1 MNTRL
6 PATIRMGAI
15 AALVAAAS
23 MVLLPFEASNAQQQR
38 QRQPAQAPARSTPA
52 TPPAPAAPANPLSP
66 ETTARQLIIADI
78 ASGTILLEKNA
89 DERMPPSSMSKI
101 MTAYVVFEALRRGDL
116 RLEDTLPVSERA
128 WRMQGSKMFVPLGDR
143 VKVEDLLRGMIIQS
157 GNDACIVLAEG
168 LAGSEEAFAERMNET
183 ARRIGLVSSNFRNSS
198 GWPDPEHYMTAR
210 DLLALSARLVAD
222 FPEYYRYYGERDFTF
237 GREMGSNRTI
247 TQPNR
252 NPLLQRMPGAD
263 GIKTGH
269 TESAGYGLSG
279 SAMREN
285 RRVILVANG
294 WPTMRARSE
303 ESERLLEWAF
313 REYGSYTLFKAGQP
327 IEEAPVWMGKLEKV
341 NLVAAQDVVV
351 TIPRR
356 LRAQLVARASFD
368 GPVAAP
374 IQRGQAMGTL
384 TITVPDRPAAS
395 FALVAGDDVEK
406 LGFGGRVAAGL
417 SHLVFGR
424 R

>member
-38 QRQPAQAPARSTPA
+38 QRQPAQAPARSAPA

-183 ARRIGLVSSNFRNSS
+183 ARRIGLVSSNFRNAS

-210 DLLALSARLVAD
+210 DLLTLSARLVAD

>member
-38 QRQPAQAPARSTPA
+38 QRQPAQAPARSAPA

>member
-38 QRQPAQAPARSTPA
+38 QRQPAQAPARSAPA

-406 LGFGGRVAAGL
+406 LGFGGRVAASL

>member
-1 MNTRL
+1 MTAR
-6 PATIRMGAI
+6 PATAIRRT
-15 AALVAAAS
+15 AAVALLAAACLVA
-23 MVLLPFEASNAQQQR
+23 LPFGASNAQQQR
-38 QRQPAQAPARSTPA
+38 QRQPAQPPARSAPA
-52 TPPAPAAPANPLSP
+52 TPPAPTAPANPLSP
-66 ETTARQLIIADI
+66 ETTARQLIIADV
-78 ASGTILLEKNA
+78 ASGTILLEKNP

-128 WRMQGSKMFVPLGDR
+128 WRMQGSKMFVPLGER

-168 LAGSEEAFAERMNET
+168 LAGSEEGFAERMNET
-183 ARRIGLVSSNFRNSS
+183 ARRIGLASSNFRNAS

-210 DLLALSARLVAD
+210 DLLTLSARLVAD

>member
-1 MNTRL
+1 
-6 PATIRMGAI
+6 MGAI

-38 QRQPAQAPARSTPA
+38 QRQPAQAPARSAPA

-183 ARRIGLVSSNFRNSS
+183 ARRIGLASSNFRNSS

>member
-38 QRQPAQAPARSTPA
+38 QRQPAQAPARSAPA

-183 ARRIGLVSSNFRNSS
+183 ARRIGLASSNFRNSS

-406 LGFGGRVAAGL
+406 LGFGGRVAASL

>member
-38 QRQPAQAPARSTPA
+38 QRQPAQTPARSAPA

>member
-1 MNTRL
+1 
-6 PATIRMGAI
+6 MGAI

-38 QRQPAQAPARSTPA
+38 QRQPAQAPARSAPA